1 MNSELEKE
9 KMLLY
14 RDAAILCVGV
24 IVAMVIVWLTLNIP
38 SDEDRLIHKQCY
50 DICKT
55 LFKEEWQGE
64 DLKFGERADLLVD
77 LKDCM
82 VKCRKE
88 IPIENSL

>member
-1 MNSELEKE
+1 T
-9 KMLLY
+9 LL
-14 RDAAILCVGV
+14 
-24 IVAMVIVWLTLNIP
+24 
-38 SDEDRLIHKQCY
+38 
-50 DICKT
+50 
-55 LFKEEWQGE
+55 KEEWQGE